1 MRRSNTQKLGEV
13 IKDYL
18 KESNIDKKLTE
29 IQLINSWEE
38 IVGKEI
44 ARRTEKIYIRNNK
57 LFVHFTSSVV
67 RNELLLHRETI
78 RSRLNEQAGEEL
90 ITEIVL
96 K

>member
-18 KESNIDKKLTE
+18 KETNIDKKLTE
-29 IQLINSWEE
+29 IHLINSWEE

-44 ARRTEKIYIRNNK
+44 ARRTKKIYIRNEK

-78 RSRLNEQAGEEL
+78 RTRMNEQAGEEL

>member
-18 KESNIDKKLTE
+18 KESNIGKKLTE

-78 RSRLNEQAGEEL
+78 RARLNEHAGEE
-90 ITEIVL
+90 IIKEIVL

>member
-29 IQLINSWEE
+29 IQLIDSWEE

-44 ARRTEKIYIRNNK
+44 ARRTEKIYIRNEK
-57 LFVHFTSSVV
+57 LFVRFTSSVV
-67 RNELLLHRETI
+67 RNEMLLHRETI
-78 RSRLNEQAGEEL
+78 RNRLNEKAGEEL
-90 ITEIVL
+90 IKEIVL

>member
-13 IKDYL
+13 IKEYL
-18 KESNIDKKLTE
+18 KESDIDKKLTE

>member
-78 RSRLNEQAGEEL
+78 RTRLNEHAGEE
-90 ITEIVL
+90 IIKEIVL

>member
-18 KESNIDKKLTE
+18 QETNIGKKLTE

-44 ARRTEKIYIRNNK
+44 ARRTDKIYIKGNK
-57 LFVHFTSSVV
+57 LFVYFKSSVV

-78 RSRLNEQAGEEL
+78 RTQMNERAGEE
-90 ITEIVL
+90 IIKEIVL

>member
-13 IKDYL
+13 IRDYL
-18 KESNIDKKLTE
+18 KESNLEKKLTE

-67 RNELLLHRETI
+67 RNEMLLHRETI
-78 RSRLNEQAGEEL
+78 RTRLNEQAGEEL

>member
-13 IKDYL
+13 IRDYL
-18 KESNIDKKLTE
+18 KESNLEKKLNE

-44 ARRTEKIYIRNNK
+44 ARRTEKIYIRDNK
-57 LFVHFTSSVV
+57 LFVRFTSSVV
-67 RNELLLHRETI
+67 RNEMLLHRETI
-78 RSRLNEQAGEEL
+78 RTRLNEQAGEEL
-90 ITEIVL
+90 IKEIVL